1 MTKRSSA
8 VVLLTLILF
17 VPLSGQSK
25 SPLHGA
31 WTVTEVTPARGANAG
46 KPVKPQPGI
55 YVFTDRH
62 YATVRVLGDTPR
74 EVKRK
79 DQANPTVAELLEE
92 NRIAAQGGT
101 YEIKGDTITFRP
113 TVARS
118 IANMAPGNSLVF
130 TYKIDGS
137 TLTLMGPA
145 ARGPSAPMKL
155 TRIE

>member
-1 MTKRSSA
+1 M
-8 VVLLTLILF
+8 
-17 VPLSGQSK
+17 
-25 SPLHGA
+25 
-31 WTVTEVTPARGANAG
+31 TPARGANAG

-101 YEIKGDTITFRP
+101 SKIKGDTITFRP

-130 TYKIDGS
+130 TYKIDG
-137 TLTLMGPA
+137 GPFDA
-145 ARGPSAPMKL
+145 DGPSGQRPLGTDEAHSSNRRPGWGRGSWDRAGTICSRRAP
-155 TRIE
+155 TRESTGTPNQSA